1 MRGRNLFFLVL
12 HIFQHINKRIIR
24 NNQII
29 LEEEDQRMSEA
40 RNEQIRRSNDLRKTI
55 AKKQILAEDYKSKL
69 EALTDKYERAQRLH
83 PNLDD
88 EINAMIEE
96 EARQL
101 DMKKAAE
108 VDLLAR
114 DAIRVSKNR
123 DIIQK
128 VKFALDEYKRL
139 TERQKFYVQSDI
151 AKLERLYKNF
161 LEKQRQEEKK

>member
-1 MRGRNLFFLVL
+1 
-12 HIFQHINKRIIR
+12 
-24 NNQII
+24 
-29 LEEEDQRMSEA
+29 MSEA

>member
-1 MRGRNLFFLVL
+1 
-12 HIFQHINKRIIR
+12 
-24 NNQII
+24 
-29 LEEEDQRMSEA
+29 MSEA

-69 EALTDKYERAQRLH
+69 EALTDKYERAQKLH

-139 TERQKFYVQSDI
+139 TERQKFYIQSDI
-151 AKLERLYKNF
+151 SKLERLYKNF